1 MQLLIGFPLSS
12 TVNGS
17 DLTETLTPQGHDVQR
32 SFFHL
37 RRTAVRSKTAGLT
50 YSLVCCWFFWGVFF
64 GEVPTLCYH
73 SLHTHSTGL
82 HKLLLSDFSGHQPNP
97 ARLTVQ
103 SGFLETTA
111 FTKTTGNPGQSSF
124 HPVGQKTPQDYG
136 TLSDD
141 LGLTTTKLQTNQI

>member
-50 YSLVCCWFFWGVFF
+50 YSLVCCWVFF
-64 GEVPTLCYH
+64 GEVPTLCY
-73 SLHTHSTGL
+73 HSTGL

-124 HPVGQKTPQDYG
+124 RPVGQKTPQDYG

-141 LGLTTTKLQTNQI
+141 LGLTTTKLQTYSRRLW